1 MSIIDLSPVFRIQHV
16 LDAYREMEKNL
27 ILLGATGVEDKLQD
41 EVVPTLVKMQK
52 AGITTWMLTG
62 DKKETAINMALA
74 SEMVRFSDKQIDL
87 CNITGVI
94 SLLSVLKRN
103 PKSVCTT

>member
-1 MSIIDLSPVFRIQHV
+1 MSVIDLSPVFRIQHV
-16 LDAYREMEKNL
+16 LEAYREMEKDL

-94 SLLSVLKRN
+94 SLLSFLKRN
-103 PKSVCTT
+103 PNSVYAT